1 MSKYYHVCN
10 DLALLKLSEYC
21 QFTDSIHAIS
31 LKIYVSTNVESSVD
45 NETKK
50 CIILSEVRNE
60 RISKD

>member
-1 MSKYYHVCN
+1 M
-10 DLALLKLSEYC
+10 
-21 QFTDSIHAIS
+21 
-31 LKIYVSTNVESSVD
+31 KIGVVGSRGWKNREQINHWFLDTVYGISSVD